1 LQLREDLKPPS
12 PGAQMHVTQ
21 TMAVAVVRA
30 LELEYQ
36 LALILGNSDGSFKL
50 AQDVVWTI
58 ATGVV

>member
-1 LQLREDLKPPS
+1 
-12 PGAQMHVTQ
+12 MHVTQ